1 MKVAIVCDY
10 LNVYGGGE
18 RTLEAILEI
27 YPEATVYTS
36 LYDPSKFR
44 NDSPIGRAKVV
55 SFFDSQGL
63 CFERPGGVEKFF
75 QRLVLDCARTLKLPI
90 SLFPKHFTFIFP
102 YFFERIDLSG
112 FDVVISIGTIWAKGV
127 KTTKDQTHVFYCLTP
142 PRFLYKYPSETSKR
156 NVWYY
161 RPFTVLLD
169 HWLRIWD
176 FNAAQKPNEIL
187 VISDEVGRRVKKFY
201 RRDSLVIYPPVEVF
215 HPEGVNRR
223 RAHPQGGAP
232 EEKYFLIVS
241 RLASYK
247 GIDVAIRACNELKLS
262 LKIVGTGREQEKLKA
277 LAGPT
282 IEFLGFKSD
291 EEIDNIY
298 LGARALIF
306 PTPDEDFGIVPLEA
320 NAHGVPVIA
329 HKSGGPLETLVEGKT
344 GVYFNNIQELEAI
357 LVNFDPS
364 KFNYQDCVA
373 NARRFS
379 QEAFKMELR
388 QFIETNLPAS

>member
-1 MKVAIVCDY
+1 M
-10 LNVYGGGE
+10 
-18 RTLEAILEI
+18 
-27 YPEATVYTS
+27 
-36 LYDPSKFR
+36 
-44 NDSPIGRAKVV
+44 
-55 SFFDSQGL
+55 
-63 CFERPGGVEKFF
+63 
-75 QRLVLDCARTLKLPI
+75 
-90 SLFPKHFTFIFP
+90 
-102 YFFERIDLSG
+102 
-112 FDVVISIGTIWAKGV
+112 
-127 KTTKDQTHVFYCLTP
+127 
-142 PRFLYKYPSETSKR
+142 
-156 NVWYY
+156 
-161 RPFTVLLD
+161 
-169 HWLRIWD
+169 
-176 FNAAQKPNEIL
+176 
-187 VISDEVGRRVKKFY
+187 ISDEVGRRVKKFY

-379 QEAFKMELR
+379 QEAFKMNYDNSLR
-388 QFIETNLPAS
+388 LISPLVNLPQI